1 MFKFFGL
8 ALSTLAAL
16 SFSPRPCSAQQFPVL
31 EGDYLG
37 QKAPGMTAVM
47 FAPGIVSTEKGELN
61 SVFTPDGNEFYFT
74 IRNAQGRWTIMVM
87 TRADNRWTAPR
98 PASFSGTYSDVD
110 LFISPDGRRL
120 FFCSNRP
127 AGGSGDPQKTFDI
140 WVVDRVGADWSSPKS
155 LGAPVNS
162 DANEFYP
169 ALTKDGTLYFQ
180 SQRPEGLGAAD
191 IYRAKLR
198 GGAYREAENLG
209 DPINSPGSRAIAWS
223 RPTRASSSCRPTAPA
238 ASAWGISSSA
248 SAAPTGAGRSPSTWV
263 RPSTPRPT
271 RTARSSLRTG
281 NICSSPARTTSTGSP
296 RRSSKRFGQGKTDNE
311 KGPDRGSA
319 YDFDGRADGG
329 PRPLRDRR

>member
-209 DPINSPGSRAIAWS
+209 DPINSPGFEGDVLISPDESYLILSANRPGGFGLGDLLISFRGPDGSWS
-223 RPTRASSSCRPTAPA
+223 IPVNMGAAVNTKANENCPILSPDGKYLFFTRADDIYWV
-238 ASAWGISSSA
+238 SAQVIE
-248 SAAPTGAGRSPSTWV
+248 TLR
-263 RPSTPRPT
+263 
-271 RTARSSLRTG
+271 AR
-281 NICSSPARTTSTGSP
+281 
-296 RRSSKRFGQGKTDNE
+296 KDGQ
-311 KGPDRGSA
+311 
-319 YDFDGRADGG
+319 
-329 PRPLRDRR
+329 

>member
-169 ALTKDGTLYFQ
+169 ALTRDGTLYFQ

-209 DPINSPGSRAIAWS
+209 DPINSPGFEGDVLISPDESYLILSANRPGGFGLGDLLISFRGPDGSWS
-223 RPTRASSSCRPTAPA
+223 IPVNMGAAVNTKANENCPILSPDGKYLFFTRADDIYWV
-238 ASAWGISSSA
+238 SAQVIE
-248 SAAPTGAGRSPSTWV
+248 TLR
-263 RPSTPRPT
+263 
-271 RTARSSLRTG
+271 AR
-281 NICSSPARTTSTGSP
+281 
-296 RRSSKRFGQGKTDNE
+296 KDGQ
-311 KGPDRGSA
+311 
-319 YDFDGRADGG
+319 
-329 PRPLRDRR
+329 